1 MEAAFDG
8 LLVALFL
15 LLPVAGLVAGP
26 IYAPAV
32 FAVAVAR
39 LAWTASRQ
47 RPFPLADRT
56 LIALAGLFILLAW
69 AGLAWSVAPGRSFGA
84 ALQTTAVLPVS
95 LGFVVACR
103 PFPAVRA
110 EKLAIAMSVAF
121 LTGMLIL
128 GADRLDGFWLL
139 KLIDG
144 KGVWPT
150 KYNRG
155 IDYFVLILL
164 PTLGFF
170 VGARRWRLA
179 AVLALAAVLTVAAGR
194 NTTAQVALPLAALV
208 AGLAWVAPWAAE
220 LLLAG
225 ATALLALA
233 LPFLLRV
240 VEHFRPLIAPHVKS
254 SGLERLEIWDYLSAH
269 VLQRPFTGWG
279 LWTSRLLPATPAEM
293 AHYQKAAGAGIYPHN
308 QWLELWVETGLP
320 GVLIGLAF
328 ALLILAR
335 IRRLAAA
342 LRPAAYA
349 TYVMAMGIASLGFE
363 ITTDSWWAALA
374 ASAALFAL
382 FDRALAMAA
391 VRISPA
397 AMQPAPPLLR
407 GTTHPPADAPEPRR
421 NRQNWRVRAR
431 GGR

>member
-1 MEAAFDG
+1 MPTALDS
-8 LLVALFL
+8 LLVVLFL
-15 LLPVAGLVAGP
+15 LLPVAGLLAGP

-32 FAVAVAR
+32 FAVAVVR
-39 LAWTASRQ
+39 LGWMAARQ
-47 RPFPLADRT
+47 RRFPVVDRP
-56 LIALAGLFILLAW
+56 LVALAGLFILLGW
-69 AGLAWSVAPGRSFGA
+69 AGLAWSVAPGRSFAA

-95 LGFVVACR
+95 LGFVAACR
-103 PFPAVRA
+103 PFPAARA
-110 EKLAIAMSVAF
+110 ETLAIAMAASF
-121 LTGMLIL
+121 LAGSLIL
-128 GADRLDGFWLL
+128 LADRLDGFWLL
-139 KLIDG
+139 KMIDG
-144 KGVWPT
+144 KNVWPT

-155 IDYFVLILL
+155 IDYFALILF

-179 AVLALAAVLTVAAGR
+179 AMLALAAVLTAAAGR
-194 NTTAQVALPLAALV
+194 NTTAQVAMPLAAL
-208 AGLAWVAPWAAE
+208 AAALAMATPRAAE
-220 LLLAG
+220 LLVAG
-225 ATALLALA
+225 ATSLLALG

-240 VEHFRPLIAPHVKS
+240 VEHFRSLIAPHVKS

-269 VLQRPFTGWG
+269 VQQRPFTGWG

-293 AHYQKAAGAGIYPHN
+293 LNYQRAAGSGIYPHN

-335 IRRLAAA
+335 IRALAPA

-374 ASAALFAL
+374 ASAALFSL
-382 FDRALAMAA
+382 FDRAL
-391 VRISPA
+391 VTPGSRISPA
-397 AMQPAPPLLR
+397 ARQPAPPPLPD
-407 GTTHPPADAPEPRR
+407 TIHPSMGAPEPRR
-421 NRQNWRVRAR
+421 NRLNWRVRAR
-431 GGR
+431 GDR